1 MTSPVRCVS
10 REPAESSLTNRLSI
24 SLAQTAKSREAPLA
38 CLGSRPGLRW
48 RGPMARSARDL
59 MTALR
64 VLGGAVEY
72 KRKAWSWTLPP
83 PRKRALK
90 EFRVGYVL
98 DSPMASPTSE
108 VRPLLDRTLSAL
120 ERAGVQLR
128 PGWPPGYDLRE
139 AYNNYMFLLS
149 AFTFSTEGKQAEEI
163 DREKYQQNPQNPFAA
178 GSLSSYADWQQQRF
192 RQLSFR
198 AMWQEYFQQVDV
210 FLMPTCFTVAFQHD
224 HKGDFLTRTLHTP
237 DGIRPY
243 MQLMP
248 WVVTATLTR
257 LPGDGRPD
265 RPKFV
270 RPAGWNPDHGAILG
284 RCNVY

>member
-1 MTSPVRCVS
+1 
-10 REPAESSLTNRLSI
+10 
-24 SLAQTAKSREAPLA
+24 
-38 CLGSRPGLRW
+38 
-48 RGPMARSARDL
+48 MARSARDL

-64 VLGGAVEY
+64 VLGGPVGYE
-72 KRKAWSWTLPP
+72 RKAWSWTLPP

-139 AYNNYMFLLS
+139 AYNNYIFLLS
-149 AFTFSTEGKQAEEI
+149 AFDFSTEGKQAEEM
-163 DREKYQQNPQNPFAA
+163 DRERYQQNPQNPFAA

-198 AMWQEYFQQVDV
+198 AMWQEYFEQVDV

-224 HKGDFLTRTLHTP
+224 HEGDLFTRTIHTP

-248 WVVTATLTR
+248 WVVTATLTGCPATAAPIGQSSSG
-257 LPGDGRPD
+257 LPVGIQIMGPFWEDATSIEFAALLSDKIGGFTAPI
-265 RPKFV
+265 
-270 RPAGWNPDHGAILG
+270 GYGA
-284 RCNVY
+284 